1 MRNSDPSPP
10 ARLSREARAW
20 WRKISTDFDLDDAG
34 LLILA
39 SALECL
45 DTVREAQEQVKRDG
59 ITIKDRFGQ
68 LKPHPATLVEA
79 NAKAGMLRAFKA
91 LNLDLEPLHDG
102 PGRPPG
108 R

>member
-1 MRNSDPSPP
+1 MKNSDYKPP
-10 ARLSREARAW
+10 KRLSSEAQDW
-20 WRKISTDFDLDDAG
+20 FRKITNDFDLDDAG
-34 LLILA
+34 LLILE

-45 DTVREAQEQVKRDG
+45 DTIREAQEQVKRDG

-68 LKPHPATLVEA
+68 IKQHPATIVEA

-91 LNLDLEPLHDG
+91 LNLELEPLNNG
-102 PGRPPG
+102 AGRPPG